1 MLKAIESIATDDY
14 EESFLM
20 LRVEYAEHYLEN
32 LGQVLFGSKC
42 KARIQ
47 EWVLSWKNRAK
58 LWQIVA
64 KYAILDWTRFSQIEL
79 VQNNLNG

>member
-1 MLKAIESIATDDY
+1 MWKAIESIATDDY

-47 EWVLSWKNRAK
+47 DWILIYIGYIGTYQ
-58 LWQIVA
+58 LWFYV
-64 KYAILDWTRFSQIEL
+64 KPVPFSIQTL
-79 VQNNLNG
+79 